1 MCAMEKT
8 QVTVRLSDQALKN
21 LDEIS
26 AYYGIDR
33 TAAITLAA
41 AELAHTLRERER
53 LQAAEKP
60 PAA

>member
-1 MCAMEKT
+1 MEKT

-41 AELAHTLRERER
+41 AELAHILRER
-53 LQAAEKP
+53 LQAADTP
-60 PAA
+60 PVTNKN